1 MSSPTALEWLNENSL
16 RNYPF
21 RENATLIP
29 SDVGGV
35 ALEGI
40 RLPNYLIV
48 DFVLTMPKDLPQHVY
63 LSQFTK
69 AGKLLTFVIADSG
82 GSVITT
88 VTVLEY
94 LTIGV
99 NQEYDIFGSF
109 GYSDVR
115 GKLVTGDLTRLD
127 EDLPD
132 GLYTFQ
138 LDTAEFEYTTI
149 RPAVRGVRSLQLDN
163 DGALSG
169 YIFGHV
175 KLLAGNNVRLTYLPA
190 YNAIRIDA
198 ISGGGLNEECDC
210 ATVIGRRNIVRTIN
224 GIAVEDLT
232 IEGDGQCVTV
242 VPSGNKLVIS
252 DVCSTPCCGCPELEF
267 LTQQLKV
274 LDVTISNLQSYA
286 NQLHNQITTF
296 VNAFVLTIG
305 TV

>member
-1 MSSPTALEWLNENSL
+1 MPQTVNTEWLNENSL

-21 RENATLIP
+21 KEDARLMPVDNAGTVIT
-29 SDVGGV
+29 D
-35 ALEGI
+35 I

-63 LSQFTK
+63 LSQLSK
-69 AGKLLTFVIADSG
+69 VGKLLTFVISDSLG
-82 GSVITT
+82 AVITT
-88 VTVLEY
+88 LAVNYSTPV
-94 LTIGV
+94 V
-99 NQEYDIFGSF
+99 NQEYDLVGGF

-115 GKLVTGDLTRLD
+115 GKLVIGDLARLD
-127 EDLPD
+127 EDLPE
-132 GLYTFQ
+132 GRYTFQ
-138 LDTAEFEYTTI
+138 LNDAEFEYTTI

-163 DGALSG
+163 GGTLSG

-175 KLLAGNNVRLTYLPA
+175 KLLAGNNVRLTYLPT

-198 ISGGGLNEECDC
+198 ISSGGLNEECDC

-242 VPSGNKLVIS
+242 APSGNKLVIS

-274 LDVTISNLQSYA
+274 LDSTLANLQSYA

-296 VNAFVLTIG
+296 VSTFVLTIG
-305 TV
+305 A

>member
-1 MSSPTALEWLNENSL
+1 MPPTTNIEFLNQNSL

-21 RENATLIP
+21 REDASLVPVDT
-29 SDVGGV
+29 GGLV
-35 ALEGI
+35 LEDI
-40 RLPNYLIV
+40 RLPNYLVV

-63 LSQFTK
+63 LSQFSK
-69 AGKLLTFVIADSG
+69 VGKLLTFVIVDGAG
-82 GSVITT
+82 TVITT
-88 VTVLEY
+88 LAVPEY
-94 LTIGV
+94 LISGI
-99 NQEYDIFGSF
+99 NREYDLFGSF

-115 GKLVTGDLTRLD
+115 GKLITGDLSRLD
-127 EDLPD
+127 ADLPD

-138 LDTAEFEYTTI
+138 LNDAEFEYTTV
-149 RPAVRGVRSLQLDN
+149 RPALRGVRSLQLDN
-163 DGALSG
+163 NGTLSG

-175 KLLAGNNVRLTYLPA
+175 KLLAGDNVRLTYLPA

-198 ISGGGLNEECDC
+198 ISSGGLNEECDC
-210 ATVIGRRNIVRTIN
+210 ATVIGRRNIVRTVN

-242 VPSGNKLVIS
+242 EPSGNKLVIS

-274 LDVTISNLQSYA
+274 LDITISNLQSYA